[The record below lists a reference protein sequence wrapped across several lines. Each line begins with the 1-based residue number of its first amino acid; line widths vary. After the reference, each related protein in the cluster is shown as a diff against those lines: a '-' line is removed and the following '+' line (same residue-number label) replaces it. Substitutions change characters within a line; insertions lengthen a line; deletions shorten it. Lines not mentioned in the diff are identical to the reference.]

1 MAIGTTAAI
10 IGGSLIGGA
19 ASLIGGNKAAKTTK
33 KAAAASLSESQRQF
47 DLTRSD
53 TAMQRQVG
61 DSALTQ
67 LQNAFVK
74 GDMSGF
80 RQDPGYQ
87 FTMEQGQRAID
98 NSLIA
103 RGRGLSG
110 SAVKAGVDYATGRAN
125 QQVGDYF
132 NRLATLAGIGNSGIN
147 TSANAGANTA
157 STTAS
162 VNMNSAAQR
171 GSSYM
176 STAGGV
182 NSALQGGISNIL
194 LQKYMTPGA
203 SGSGSNYALNYRQ
216 PTAGYV

>member
-19 ASLIGGNKAAKTTK
+19 SSLISGNKAAKTTK
-33 KAAAASLSESQRQF
+33 KAAAASLAESQRQYNT
-47 DLTRSD
+47 TRAD
-53 TAMQRQVG
+53 TAVQRQVG
-61 DSALTQ
+61 DSALMQ
-67 LQNAFVK
+67 LQNAFVN

-80 RQDPGYQ
+80 KADPGYK
-87 FTMEQGQRAID
+87 FALDQGQRAID

-110 SAVKAGVDYATGRAN
+110 SALKAGVSYATGMAD
-125 QQVGDYF
+125 QQVGNYF

-157 STTAS
+157 GTTAN
-162 VNMNSAAQR
+162 VNMNAAAQR

-176 STAGGV
+176 NTGAGV
-182 NSALQGGISNIL
+182 NSALQGGISNML
-194 LQKYMTPGA
+194 LQKYLTPTAPGT
-203 SGSGSNYALNYRQ
+203 GSNYALNYRQ